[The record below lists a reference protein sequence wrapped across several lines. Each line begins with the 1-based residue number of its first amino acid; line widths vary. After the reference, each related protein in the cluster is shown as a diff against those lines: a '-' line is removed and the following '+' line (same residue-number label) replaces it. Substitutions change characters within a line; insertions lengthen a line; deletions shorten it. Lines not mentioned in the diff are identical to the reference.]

1 MPSQQG
7 EDTKPTTKFTLS
19 FGGVEFCLAQEEDTD
34 GTSAADNNVMSISNL
49 GNGGV
54 IINLNNFVGTLRVQ
68 NLNKKNSATT
78 DGSALPATEHVN
90 REDDCIV
97 ASPNADEKS
106 EAEVPNPVE
115 DTPSPPSKGCA
126 DIIEPVEKP
135 KQQKAK
141 GQQKLNFFGKH
152 GKKQS
157 KKNEVRA
164 FVYYYF

>member
-7 EDTKPTTKFTLS
+7 EDTTTKFTLS

-34 GTSAADNNVMSISNL
+34 GTISAADNNVMSISNL
-49 GNGGV
+49 GNSGV